1 MGLQALCFRVIS
13 PSVCVCMFMH
23 TTLCAY
29 VHTLAYGPRPLVS
42 LTLRLAVAV
51 CGKCRPIRLPSGTV
65 SIHPPLNCLGGQL
78 ISTHTNAKTPHVI
91 WHLSPLDTWPS
102 PDNNYRWHLP
112 PGLFWSRYG
121 GQMSV
126 VVIFRARVREGTNAQ
141 NALCINIT

>member
-1 MGLQALCFRVIS
+1 MFQGYQSIC
-13 PSVCVCMFMH
+13 VCVYVCSCIP
-23 TTLCAY
+23 LC
-29 VHTLAYGPRPLVS
+29 VHMYILWPMALDPLVS

-65 SIHPPLNCLGGQL
+65 SVHPPLNCLGGQL